1 MTIRFPTTWRCVA
14 AAAAVVMLL
23 LAACGQEPARRP
35 TAGTK
40 IICFGDSLTAGTG
53 SSEGMDYPAQLSS
66 RLGKNVINAGVPGNT
81 TADGLSRLK
90 DDVLDRSPRLVL
102 ITLGGNDLKNGVSR
116 ETAFANLRQIVDRIH
131 ATGAVA
137 VIGGIHIPF
146 YGRGYGEA
154 YQQLAKETGAVLID
168 NILADIMGDRAL
180 MSDPIHPND
189 AGYTI
194 MAERFQEALR
204 PLL

>member
-1 MTIRFPTTWRCVA
+1 MIIRFATAWRCVA
-14 AAAAVVMLL
+14 AAAAVVTLL
-23 LAACGQEPARRP
+23 LAACGQEPVRRP
-35 TAGTK
+35 TAGTH

-53 SSEGMDYPAQLSS
+53 ASEGMDYPAQLSR
-66 RLGKNVINAGVPGNT
+66 RLGKDVINAGVPGDT

-90 DDVLDRSPRLVL
+90 DDVLDQSPRLVL

-154 YQQLAKETGAVLID
+154 YQQLATETGAVLIES
-168 NILADIMGDRAL
+168 ILDDIMGDRAL

-189 AGYTI
+189 AGYAI
-194 MAERFQEALR
+194 MAERFQEAIR